1 MVDVAVPGGVHALQ
15 RRALG
20 AVWIAILF
28 WSASALFVRAGH
40 ADPLVFTTWRLWFA
54 LPPLAVIVA
63 VRRRSHPVML
73 RPPEVSRVRWALL
86 VLGAGAFFAS
96 AAGSAFVAIDKTRL
110 LDVALIGA
118 LQPVLI
124 VAVAVLFLGE
134 RVDRRLVFFGTLA
147 VGGTVVVASA
157 SSGSGSW
164 SLAGEIVAVVS
175 LFLNAGWYLYG
186 RVLRSRYAVDPF
198 AFMLGVLTAAALLMT
213 PVAAVSSGTLRM
225 TGDAYWWAAGTMVVG
240 TSAHVLLVW
249 AHRYVPA
256 SVSAPL
262 LLAEPPLVRAG
273 RVDLLRRVT
282 RCDRDRCIDRRRCR
296 ALGDEPQPHGG
307 PGRGRDTRSRTGHL
321 NEERA

>member
-1 MVDVAVPGGVHALQ
+1 M
-15 RRALG
+15 
-20 AVWIAILF
+20 
-28 WSASALFVRAGH
+28 
-40 ADPLVFTTWRLWFA
+40 FTTWRLWFA

-134 RVDRRLVFFGTLA
+134 RVDRRLVFFGALA

-213 PVAAVSSGTLRM
+213 PVAAVELGHAADDGRRILVGGGDDGCRHERARAPRLGASLRPRV
-225 TGDAYWWAAGTMVVG
+225 GVG
-240 TSAHVLLVW
+240 TVAARGAAARRAAARGSASES
-249 AHRYVPA
+249 R
-256 SVSAPL
+256 SV
-262 LLAEPPLVRAG
+262 
-273 RVDLLRRVT
+273 
-282 RCDRDRCIDRRRCR
+282 
-296 ALGDEPQPHGG
+296 
-307 PGRGRDTRSRTGHL
+307 RSRSLHRSSSLPRSGG
-321 NEERA
+321 